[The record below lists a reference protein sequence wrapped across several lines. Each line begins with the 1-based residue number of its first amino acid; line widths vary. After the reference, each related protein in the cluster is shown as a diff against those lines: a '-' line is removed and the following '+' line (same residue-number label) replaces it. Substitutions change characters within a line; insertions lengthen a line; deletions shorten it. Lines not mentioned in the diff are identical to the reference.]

1 MQHREEVFIRIQDAT
16 MKLGLLTFHTAAN
29 YGAALQAY
37 AFEKF
42 LTDKGYDCEYVN
54 YVNESRAHEYSMT
67 WHIYDCLKHRKLS
80 SAAAYLAG
88 SPFMTL
94 RKWRFNR
101 FYDKYVRK
109 TEKVYRDSKEAE
121 ELNNKYDYFIVGSD
135 QVWNP
140 VCNGDDAAFLLDFV
154 KDSKKR
160 VSYSPSFGMTEVD
173 DVHKEIFADNL
184 KKFAHI
190 GVRETVGQQIV
201 RELTGRESMLCL
213 DPVLLLSK
221 EQWEE
226 VMPKKCKKESFVFSY
241 TNRDSQT
248 RDFFNTGYQL
258 NGRKHYVL
266 SRYTKPG
273 DFLNIHVRVKYC
285 MSPQEF
291 IWVVNNADMVVSA
304 SFHCIAMSIIL
315 NRPFVA
321 ITTGDE
327 GKDERLLNLLRTLGL
342 QDRMLKEGM
351 TVEEVNA
358 PIDYK
363 LVNERIEQMK
373 KQSVDYLLGVLK

>member
-1 MQHREEVFIRIQDAT
+1 

-42 LTDKGYDCEYVN
+42 LRDKGYDCEYIN
-54 YVNESRAHEYSMT
+54 YVNASRAHEYSMS
-67 WHIYDCLKHRKLS
+67 WHIYDCLKRGKFT

-88 SPFMTL
+88 SPFMKL
-94 RKWRFNR
+94 RKMRFDK
-101 FYDKYVRK
+101 FYKRYLRQ
-109 TEKVYRDSKEAE
+109 TEKVYHSSKEAE
-121 ELNNKYDYFIVGSD
+121 VLNDQYDYFIVGSD

-160 VSYSPSFGMTEVD
+160 ISYSPSFGMTEVD
-173 DVHKEIFADNL
+173 DAHIRVFSDNL

-190 GVRETVGQQIV
+190 GVRETVGQKIV
-201 RELTGRESMLCL
+201 QELTGREATLCL
-213 DPVLLLSK
+213 DPVLLLTK
-221 EQWEE
+221 EQWNDI
-226 VMPKKCKKESFVFSY
+226 MPKKRTSERFIFSY

-248 RDFFNTGYQL
+248 RDFFKTGYIL

-266 SRYTKPG
+266 SRYTKPN
-273 DFLNIHVRVKYC
+273 DFINSQVRVKYC

-291 IWVVNNADMVVSA
+291 LWVVNNAEMVVSA

-315 NRPFVA
+315 NRQFVA

-342 QDRMLKEGM
+342 QDRVLKEGM
-351 TVEEVNA
+351 TAEDVNA

-363 LVNERIEQMK
+363 VVNERIEQMK
-373 KQSVDYLLGVLK
+373 KQSMDYILCVLK

>member
-1 MQHREEVFIRIQDAT
+1 

-42 LTDKGYDCEYVN
+42 LTDKGFDCEYIN
-54 YVNESRAHEYSMT
+54 YVNASRAHEYSMS
-67 WHIYDCLKHRKLS
+67 WHIYDCLKRGKLT

-94 RKWRFNR
+94 RKIRFDK
-101 FYDKYVRK
+101 FYKRYLRQTD
-109 TEKVYRDSKEAE
+109 KVYHNSNEAE
-121 ELNNKYDYFIVGSD
+121 ELNDQYDYFIVGSD

-140 VCNGDDAAFLLDFV
+140 ICNGDDAAFLLDFV
-154 KDSKKR
+154 KDGRKR
-160 VSYSPSFGMTEVD
+160 ISYSPSFGMTEVD
-173 DVHKEIFADNL
+173 DEYKEVFSENL

-190 GVRETVGQQIV
+190 GVRETMGQQIV
-201 RELTGRESMLCL
+201 KELTGRETTLCL
-213 DPVLLLSK
+213 DPVLLLTK
-221 EQWEE
+221 EQWNSI
-226 VMPKKCKKESFVFSY
+226 MPKKEHKERFIFSY

-248 RDFFNTGYQL
+248 RDFFKTGYKL
-258 NGRKHYVL
+258 DGRKHYVL

-273 DFLNIHVRVKYC
+273 DFINSQVRVKYC

-291 IWVVNNADMVVSA
+291 LWVVNNADMVVSA

-315 NRPFVA
+315 NRQFVA

-342 QDRMLKEGM
+342 QDRVLSEGM
-351 TVEEVNA
+351 MVEEVKA

-363 LVNERIEQMK
+363 VVNERIEQMK
-373 KQSVDYLLGVLK
+373 KLSVDYILGVLK